1 VAEDHREVSDG
12 DHLGGDDPRAVHC
25 QRAEGHMIPSCK
37 AEPIEDCKECH
48 EVGRL
53 QVEVSVDGRT
63 AVKAP
68 TSHHAGRTCATRRQ
82 T

>member
-1 VAEDHREVSDG
+1 
-12 DHLGGDDPRAVHC
+12 
-25 QRAEGHMIPSCK
+25 MIPSCK